1 MNLRSLTGAKLEV
14 AKEPL
19 PEDLEQA
26 KAWKITTEK
35 LARQLEKKKLKLV
48 EDGTWPKVVDA

>member
-1 MNLRSLTGAKLEV
+1 V

-26 KAWKITTEK
+26 KAWKITTVK

-48 EDGTWPKVVDA
+48 EDGTWLKVVDA